1 MHEVEANAKDKL
13 FKGTRPRRQTCP
25 PDWFI
30 VVSSRG
36 GIREREELVLVLN
49 KAANEL
55 TLIFHLFLKYYP
67 QLSLVAMAF
76 ISHTLSHS
84 FSSRS

>member
-36 GIREREELVLVLN
+36 GIREREELVLVL

-55 TLIFHLFLKYYP
+55 TLIFHLFLQYYLK
-67 QLSLVAMAF
+67 LSLVWAF
-76 ISHTLSHS
+76 I
-84 FSSRS
+84 R

>member
-1 MHEVEANAKDKL
+1 MHEVEANAKHKL
-13 FKGTRPRRQTCP
+13 FKGTHPRRQTCP

-30 VVSSRG
+30 VGSSRG
-36 GIREREELVLVLN
+36 GIREREELVLVL

-67 QLSLVAMAF
+67 KLSLVRAF

>member
-1 MHEVEANAKDKL
+1 MHEAEANAKDKL

-36 GIREREELVLVLN
+36 GIREREELVLVL
-49 KAANEL
+49 KAAYLNISF
-55 TLIFHLFLKYYP
+55 IFTRLPEAVTAAGFY
-67 QLSLVAMAF
+67 
-76 ISHTLSHS
+76 
-84 FSSRS
+84 